1 MILPDGFQLTWGAE
15 KDRRPTT
22 LSWELPIG
30 NQVRKGTVRWDHR
43 PTEEHLR
50 EAVAGALG
58 LVSGWETGQT
68 AVCHRVVWFGRAF
81 YLYHLTGPPTWW
93 IPRFSLKPKE
103 QVLLVGWLQQAFGI
117 SYEGRARW

>member
-15 KDRRPTT
+15 KNQRPTT

-30 NQVRKGTVRWDHR
+30 NQVRKGTVQWDHR
-43 PTEEHLR
+43 PTDEQLQI
-50 EAVAGALG
+50 AVDGALE
-58 LVSGWETGQT
+58 LLPGWEAGQT
-68 AVCHRVVWFGRAF
+68 AACRRVVRFGRAF
-81 YLYHLTGPPTWW
+81 FLYHLTGPPTWW
-93 IPRFSLKPKE
+93 APRFSLKLKE